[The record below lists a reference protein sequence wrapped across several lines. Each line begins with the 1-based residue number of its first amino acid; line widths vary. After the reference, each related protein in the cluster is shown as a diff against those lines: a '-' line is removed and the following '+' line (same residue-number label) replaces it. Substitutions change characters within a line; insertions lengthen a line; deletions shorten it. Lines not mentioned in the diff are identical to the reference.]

1 MRAELS
7 PPVISIS
14 MKPHHLFRYP
24 SEWDPRQNGKTK
36 GGYLEGKIQLP
47 KTSRNLR
54 VLLSTHPE
62 VKHKFPDVEL
72 SEADREIHPTL
83 LHVVRKGRGNRRYN
97 EKEPVPNIQ
106 HWQQEFEVR
115 DRRVYIKNKVSDMDF
130 PRFTCDNERIQD
142 KDEMFTIKEDMVL
155 SIGKEA
161 GELNMIILIPK
172 TDKRANS
179 NDVSLNKLLES
190 RIQSN
195 QVALKAI
202 TETYSGKNSVN
213 LKKVCLRLEVF
224 CLETGLPLG
233 SSLSVPI
240 SDTASKTHGAMDL
253 HDATPLR
260 SCAEGRRKVVMIA
273 EFGLA
278 KDVEPKFLLYDSEGR
293 RLVDKEESLLVQP
306 ADFSVMKE
314 SIIFI
319 TPAQPCA
326 EAILVN
332 NYKIKLVARRA
343 SDGYISRKKFD
354 FDFVPHD
361 FYSTCI
367 FCALDPDTAG
377 GDDAKLVP
385 MRDVA
390 RPGLRKRQM
399 SGPGPDTAEAEVK
412 VKRASEAAEVKR
424 GLVPVIVTTA
434 KQIVRPRNNVIV
446 TSPSLLETAIKT
458 EPLDADGASVS
469 AVTTTMSSIPV
480 YDFSVVRTLQV
491 SSGDSLIIPP
501 IKQE

>member
-1 MRAELS
+1 
-7 PPVISIS
+7 VI
-14 MKPHHLFRYP
+14 
-24 SEWDPRQNGKTK
+24 T
-36 GGYLEGKIQLP
+36 
-47 KTSRNLR
+47 NLR
-54 VLLSTHPE
+54 MELGWNFL
-62 VKHKFPDVEL
+62 KHY
-72 SEADREIHPTL
+72 
-83 LHVVRKGRGNRRYN
+83 NRRYN

-202 TETYSGKNSVN
+202 TDTYSGKNSVN

-354 FDFVPHD
+354 FNFVPHD

-385 MRDVA
+385 MREVA

-399 SGPGPDTAEAEVK
+399 SGPGPDTAEHE

-424 GLVPVIVTTA
+424 GPVPVIVTSA

-446 TSPSLLETAIKT
+446 TSVSPPETAIKE
-458 EPLDADGASVS
+458 EPPDIDADGASVS
-469 AVTTTMSSIPV
+469 AVTSTMSSIPV